1 MVLRRFVQIS
11 VVLLALGLVVHQP
24 GWSVAADKAVPLT
37 RLTAK
42 EISARMQA
50 LPTWRTD
57 GQQLTCTYSVANFIE
72 AVNFV
77 NRLIAPA
84 EMLQHHPDLKVTY
97 NQVGITLTTHD
108 AGGLTTLD
116 FQLAEAILTLR
127 QGQPGCLIP

>member
-1 MVLRRFVQIS
+1 VG
-11 VVLLALGLVVHQP
+11 LLALGLVVSQP
-24 GWSVAADKAVPLT
+24 GLSVAADKPGPIT
-37 RLTAK
+37 RLTPK
-42 EISARMQA
+42 EISARMKA

-57 GQQLTCTYSVANFIE
+57 GQQLTCTYPFANFIE

-84 EMLQHHPDLKVTY
+84 ETLQHHPDLKVTY

-116 FQLAEAILTLR
+116 FQLAEAILKLR
-127 QGQPGCLIP
+127 QGQPGCLNP

>member
-11 VVLLALGLVVHQP
+11 VGLLSLGLVFSLQQ
-24 GWSVAADKAVPLT
+24 GAMAAAQVGPIT
-37 RLTAK
+37 RLTPK
-42 EISARMQA
+42 EITARMKA

-57 GQQLTCTYSVANFIE
+57 GQQLTCTYPVANFIE

-77 NRLIAPA
+77 NQLIAPA
-84 EMLQHHPDLKVTY
+84 EALQHHPDLKVTY

-116 FQLAEAILTLR
+116 FQLAEAILKLR
-127 QGQPGCLIP
+127 QGKPGCLNP